1 MEWTAV
7 NLSSG
12 MTACPPLP
20 QWTNKLG
27 CHSDNPFLGGN
38 DAVISIAEWKIG
50 VCVCGGGGVHQMIGG
65 RGVHQSPGGT
75 TGVPGTKAF
84 GQQVSC
90 FAAAGKKTHLVQCQY
105 GVQTI

>member
-1 MEWTAV
+1 
-7 NLSSG
+7 
-12 MTACPPLP
+12 
-20 QWTNKLG
+20 
-27 CHSDNPFLGGN
+27 
-38 DAVISIAEWKIG
+38 
-50 VCVCGGGGVHQMIGG
+50 MIGG

-105 GVQTI
+105 GVQNHLERFQFSVALRPQRPHGLLETGGPTTPAPTDL